1 MQLFGRKDRLKSLKL
16 SVGVIGLGIMGGAMA
31 RALIGA
37 GFAVC
42 GYDPATAASRRMRR
56 AGGAPLVSST
66 AVADR
71 ADVLVTSLPTSDA
84 LEDAVEAIARAKR
97 RPAGRRVLIETS
109 TLPLADKR
117 RARTRLARAG
127 WTALDCPISGTAV
140 RLKERA
146 WTIFASGDKR
156 ALERVGPVL
165 EVFTDNV
172 PYVGGYGDG
181 IKMKFI
187 ANHLVAILNVASAE
201 AITFARRMR
210 LDPRRVLELF
220 GASPVVGTGVLR
232 LRGRFMVERRYRP
245 ATMKVEVWQ
254 KDMRVIGD
262 MARAVGAP
270 TPLFSACAPVFDEA
284 MAQGYADA
292 DTASVYEVLGRAAG
306 RARHA
311 G

>member
-1 MQLFGRKDRLKSLKL
+1 
-16 SVGVIGLGIMGGAMA
+16 MA
-31 RALIGA
+31 KALIGA
-37 GFAVC
+37 EFAVC
-42 GYDPATAASRRMRR
+42 GYDPATAASRRFKR
-56 AGGAPLVSST
+56 AGGLALASST
-66 AVADR
+66 EVAND
-71 ADVLVTSLPTSDA
+71 ADVLITSLPTSAA
-84 LEDAVEAIARAKR
+84 LDEVVDRISRAKR
-97 RPAGRRVLIETS
+97 RAGRRVLIETS

-117 RARTRLARAG
+117 RARAGLARAG

-140 RLKERA
+140 RLKERT
-146 WTIFASGDKR
+146 WTIFTSGDKR
-156 ALERVGPVL
+156 AVASVRPVL
-165 EVFTDNV
+165 QVFTDNL

-181 IKMKFI
+181 TKMKFI

-220 GASPVVGTGVLR
+220 GQSPVVGTGVLR

-292 DTASVYEVLGRAAG
+292 DTASVCEVLGRAAG
-306 RARHA
+306 RARQA

>member
-1 MQLFGRKDRLKSLKL
+1 
-16 SVGVIGLGIMGGAMA
+16 MA
-31 RALIGA
+31 EALVGA

-42 GYDPATAASRRMRR
+42 GYDPAPAASRRLKR
-56 AGGAPLVSST
+56 AGGAPLASSA

-71 ADVLVTSLPTSDA
+71 AGLVITSLASSAA
-84 LEDAVEAIARAKR
+84 LEDAVEGIARVKR
-97 RPAGRRVLIETS
+97 RVRGVVIETS

-117 RARTRLARAG
+117 RARARLARSG

-146 WTIFASGDKR
+146 WTIFASGDRR
-156 ALERVGPVL
+156 ALARARPAL
-165 EVFTDNV
+165 KVFTDNL
-172 PYVGGYGDG
+172 PYVGGFGNG

-201 AITFARRMR
+201 AINFARRMR
-210 LDPRRVLELF
+210 LDARRVLELF

-245 ATMKVEVWQ
+245 PTMKVEVWQ
-254 KDMRVIGD
+254 KDMLVIGD

-270 TPLFSACAPVFDEA
+270 TPLFSACAPVFDAA

-292 DTASVYEVLGRAAG
+292 DTASVHEVL
-306 RARHA
+306 ARMKA
-311 G
+311 RG